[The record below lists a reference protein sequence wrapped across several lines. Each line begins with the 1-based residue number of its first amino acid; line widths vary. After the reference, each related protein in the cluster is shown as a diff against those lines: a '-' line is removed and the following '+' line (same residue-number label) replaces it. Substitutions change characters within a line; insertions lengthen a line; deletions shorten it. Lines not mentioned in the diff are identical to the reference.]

1 MGSCFSSEGG
11 GSKRKARTVTSQIPR
26 AAEQA
31 ESIVPSEP
39 TEPVIPGLV
48 LCMLDGRRPP
58 PSPSFVL
65 APTSGNVAPV
75 LGLFF
80 GSVLRFDF
88 AAC

>member
-11 GSKRKARTVTSQIPR
+11 GSKRKARAVTSQIPR
-26 AAEQA
+26 AGHA
-31 ESIVPSEP
+31 ESIVPVEPSEP
-39 TEPVIPGLV
+39 PVIPGLV
-48 LCMLDGRRPP
+48 LCMLLDGPP